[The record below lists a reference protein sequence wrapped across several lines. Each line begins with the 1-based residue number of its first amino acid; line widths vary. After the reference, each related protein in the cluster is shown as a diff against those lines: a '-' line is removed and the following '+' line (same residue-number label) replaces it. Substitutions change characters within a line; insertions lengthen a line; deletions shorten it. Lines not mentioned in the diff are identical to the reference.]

1 MVDRH
6 VEPQLKYGGRMYAG
20 YFPMMLS
27 KALSSCV
34 ISEVIPETESVSRL
48 AWLQLQHNVC

>member
-1 MVDRH
+1 
-6 VEPQLKYGGRMYAG
+6 MYAG

-34 ISEVIPETESVSRL
+34 ISDVIPETESVSRL